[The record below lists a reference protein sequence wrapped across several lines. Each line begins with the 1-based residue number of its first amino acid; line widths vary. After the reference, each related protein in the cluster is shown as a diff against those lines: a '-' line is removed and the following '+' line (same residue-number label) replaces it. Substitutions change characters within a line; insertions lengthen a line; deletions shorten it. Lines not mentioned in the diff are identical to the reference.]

1 MRIQETRSRVAFPTK
16 TTRARIEPEGDLMRR
31 FASIAVAALV
41 TGAAAVGASV
51 KAAEEPPHTVVTS
64 DGDFEIRDYPPL
76 TVAEVTVRA
85 PRHDAGNAGF
95 RKLAGYIFGGNEGKQ
110 KIAMTAPVIEAPAGG
125 ADTRGRNREAWTIRF
140 VMPPGVTLAT
150 APKPDDPDIRM
161 FETPAARYGVLRF
174 SGYAGDDSTDA
185 KTRELESIL
194 RARGLHAAGP
204 PLIAQYNPPWTPG
217 FWRRNEIMIPIR

>member
-1 MRIQETRSRVAFPTK
+1 
-16 TTRARIEPEGDLMRR
+16 MRR

-41 TGAAAVGASV
+41 AGAAVVGSAV
-51 KAAEEPPHTVVTS
+51 KAADEPPHTVVLS

-76 TVAEVTVRA
+76 TIAEVTVRA
-85 PRHDAGNAGF
+85 PRNDAGNAGN
-95 RKLAGYIFGGNEGKQ
+95 RKLAGYIFGGNAEKR
-110 KIAMTAPVIEAPAGG
+110 KIAMTAPVIEARADG
-125 ADTRGRNREAWTIRF
+125 ADPKGRAREAWTIRF
-140 VMPPGVTLAT
+140 VMPDGLALAK

-161 FETPAARYGVLRF
+161 YEAPAARYGVLRF

-185 KTRELESIL
+185 KTRELEAIIE
-194 RARGLHAAGP
+194 RRGLQAAGP